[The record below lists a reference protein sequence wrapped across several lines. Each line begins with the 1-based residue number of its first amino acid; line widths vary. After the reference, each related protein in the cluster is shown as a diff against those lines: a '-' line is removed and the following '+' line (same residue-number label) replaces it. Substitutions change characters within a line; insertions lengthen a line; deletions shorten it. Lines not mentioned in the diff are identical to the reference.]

1 MGGEEEGRR
10 RWSGVNFV
18 AEKMEKE
25 LPDPENI
32 DSDSD
37 DGGELVK
44 VGGDADDADK
54 VVTNV
59 APADVNPSEAVGGS
73 DENAKDLEIDDDQ
86 VVLAGLEAVGKI
98 HVRAPNP
105 DVVGQKSA
113 ALHTDEETEDTVSDT
128 PLLDKRKRAPALK
141 SPFVDFGSADVG
153 STPMELMSSGS
164 QSPGDDRDFKIVT
177 YVKGLY
183 ALNDAFA
190 DPVSPEIEAKFDAW
204 IDMAFT
210 ATQMSLVVSSFGLV
224 SFILG
229 IVAENKKAQ
238 SGTPVHKKG
247 SVICIY
253 PSDPSIAL
261 GYLSFIFLLQQQQLA
276 ITQSFIH
283 TKENFF
289 HNQSSLGANIY
300 AFFNIAL
307 LTGGLG
313 AAFTLWPTIEEQNF
327 HKHKA
332 YPITTEKCPTPKIGL
347 LGGGALLSLDSTLLW
362 LVALMLA
369 INVREDFIEYGDEG
383 ENHLARAEISTS
395 I

>member
-1 MGGEEEGRR
+1 
-10 RWSGVNFV
+10 
-18 AEKMEKE
+18 
-25 LPDPENI
+25 
-32 DSDSD
+32 
-37 DGGELVK
+37 
-44 VGGDADDADK
+44 
-54 VVTNV
+54 
-59 APADVNPSEAVGGS
+59 
-73 DENAKDLEIDDDQ
+73 
-86 VVLAGLEAVGKI
+86 
-98 HVRAPNP
+98 
-105 DVVGQKSA
+105 
-113 ALHTDEETEDTVSDT
+113 
-128 PLLDKRKRAPALK
+128 
-141 SPFVDFGSADVG
+141 
-153 STPMELMSSGS
+153 
-164 QSPGDDRDFKIVT
+164 
-177 YVKGLY
+177 
-183 ALNDAFA
+183 
-190 DPVSPEIEAKFDAW
+190 
-204 IDMAFT
+204 MAFT

-261 GYLSFIFLLQQQQLA
+261 GYLSFIFLLATTAAGYYSIFYPYKGKFLS
-276 ITQSFIH
+276 QSIFFRSKTFI
-283 TKENFF
+283 
-289 HNQSSLGANIY
+289 

>member
-1 MGGEEEGRR
+1 
-10 RWSGVNFV
+10 
-18 AEKMEKE
+18 
-25 LPDPENI
+25 
-32 DSDSD
+32 
-37 DGGELVK
+37 
-44 VGGDADDADK
+44 
-54 VVTNV
+54 
-59 APADVNPSEAVGGS
+59 
-73 DENAKDLEIDDDQ
+73 
-86 VVLAGLEAVGKI
+86 
-98 HVRAPNP
+98 
-105 DVVGQKSA
+105 
-113 ALHTDEETEDTVSDT
+113 
-128 PLLDKRKRAPALK
+128 
-141 SPFVDFGSADVG
+141 
-153 STPMELMSSGS
+153 
-164 QSPGDDRDFKIVT
+164 
-177 YVKGLY
+177 
-183 ALNDAFA
+183 
-190 DPVSPEIEAKFDAW
+190 
-204 IDMAFT
+204 MAFT

-261 GYLSFIFLLQQQQLA
+261 
-276 ITQSFIH
+276 
-283 TKENFF
+283 
-289 HNQSSLGANIY
+289 
-300 AFFNIAL
+300 
-307 LTGGLG
+307 GGLG

-395 I
+395 NRAFLVN